1 MLVKNITNALHTQK
15 GGIVISML
23 LGLGLASLFRRVCN
37 DRNCLVFK
45 APSIEEVTT
54 NIYAYGDKC
63 YNFKPH
69 SVKCGSV
76 EKQVLFS

>member
-1 MLVKNITNALHTQK
+1 MLVKNITNALHTPK

-45 APSIEEVTT
+45 APPIEEVTT
-54 NIYAYGDKC
+54 NTYAYGDKC
-63 YNFKPH
+63 YSFKPNA
-69 SVKCGSV
+69 VKCGSV